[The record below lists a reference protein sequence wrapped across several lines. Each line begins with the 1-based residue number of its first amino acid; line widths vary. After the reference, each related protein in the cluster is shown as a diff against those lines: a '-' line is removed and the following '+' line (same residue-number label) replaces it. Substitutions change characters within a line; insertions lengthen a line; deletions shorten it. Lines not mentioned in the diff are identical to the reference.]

1 MKKNNKF
8 KILILI
14 MLLLLTTGCTKTL
27 TDKNNQA
34 VKNEKTQQTLT
45 ENIICQPTDK
55 ISIKA
60 YEKNELPYDRFG
72 ISVGK
77 RIGNAVNRNK
87 HKRKLRAIID
97 NYKKL
102 YVNNRDYII
111 ILRGSAKNIPYLELN
126 EDFLKIMNNIR
137 KEIQNEKK

>member
-1 MKKNNKF
+1 MRKLYIVKNQRDFDRIIKEGRYRKNNSYV
-8 KILILI
+8 IY
-14 MLLLLTTGCTKTL
+14 
-27 TDKNNQA
+27 
-34 VKNEKTQQTLT
+34 
-45 ENIICQPTDK
+45 
-55 ISIKA
+55 
-60 YEKNELPYDRFG
+60 YEKNKLPYDRFG

-111 ILRGSAKNIPYLELN
+111 ILRGSAKDREYQELN
-126 EDFLKIMNNIR
+126 TDFLNLMDNIR
-137 KEIQNEKK
+137 KDIQKNEEKQ

>member
-1 MKKNNKF
+1 MRKLYIVKNQRDFDRIIKEGRYRKNNSYV
-8 KILILI
+8 IY
-14 MLLLLTTGCTKTL
+14 
-27 TDKNNQA
+27 
-34 VKNEKTQQTLT
+34 
-45 ENIICQPTDK
+45 
-55 ISIKA
+55 

-111 ILRGSAKNIPYLELN
+111 ILRKSGTEKKYNELKNDFFEL
-126 EDFLKIMNNIR
+126 MNRLRKNSR
-137 KEIQNEKK
+137 KEINNENK

>member
-1 MKKNNKF
+1 MRKLYIVKNQRDFDRIIKEGRYRKNNSYV
-8 KILILI
+8 IY
-14 MLLLLTTGCTKTL
+14 
-27 TDKNNQA
+27 
-34 VKNEKTQQTLT
+34 
-45 ENIICQPTDK
+45 
-55 ISIKA
+55 

-111 ILRGSAKNIPYLELN
+111 ILRGSAKDREYQELN
-126 EDFLKIMNNIR
+126 TDFLNLMDNIR
-137 KEIQNEKK
+137 KDINKHEEK

>member
-1 MKKNNKF
+1 MRKLYIVKNQRDFDRIIKEGRYRKNNSYV
-8 KILILI
+8 IY
-14 MLLLLTTGCTKTL
+14 
-27 TDKNNQA
+27 
-34 VKNEKTQQTLT
+34 
-45 ENIICQPTDK
+45 
-55 ISIKA
+55 

-111 ILRGSAKNIPYLELN
+111 ILRGSAKDREYQELN
-126 EDFLKIMNNIR
+126 TDFLNLMDNIR
-137 KEIQNEKK
+137 KDIQKNEEIQ

>member
-1 MKKNNKF
+1 MRKLYIVKNQRDFDRIIKEGRFRKNNSYV
-8 KILILI
+8 IYY
-14 MLLLLTTGCTKTL
+14 
-27 TDKNNQA
+27 D
-34 VKNEKTQQTLT
+34 
-45 ENIICQPTDK
+45 
-55 ISIKA
+55 
-60 YEKNELPYDRFG
+60 KNELPYDRFG

-111 ILRGSAKNIPYLELN
+111 ILRGSAKDREYQELN
-126 EDFLKIMNNIR
+126 IDFLNLMDNIR
-137 KEIQNEKK
+137 KDIQKNEEK